1 MAAFLNGK
9 ILAVPD
15 YWHQDALQYSR
26 VPNSRQGYLIMD
38 NNAVKFLLKL
48 MVASALI
55 SLGIKY
61 IGPLLGIPS
70 NSAIALIAVLL
81 PPLFLGGILSWRLFR
96 TTSKPSA

>member
-1 MAAFLNGK
+1 MAAFFNGK

-26 VPNSRQGYLIMD
+26 SQNSRQGYLIMD
-38 NNAVKFLLKL
+38 NNAVKFLLKV

-61 IGPLLGIPS
+61 IGPLLGIPT
-70 NSAIALIAVLL
+70 NSALALIAVLL
-81 PPLFLGGILSWRLFR
+81 PPLFLGGLLSWRSFNP
-96 TTSKPSA
+96 TSKPSA